1 MKLVP
6 SRGPTMQCWQEDGA
20 ILGFLLRLIEIYLHY
35 ISYKE
40 KQWLET
46 DLIIRVWGLQ
56 SPGKRPEGCLDSVS
70 ASFLLSPQLGS
81 SRSCARE
88 EPCGHLLLWLDR
100 LQFQMCKWLTHS
112 QPLGPTS
119 HGMLCSI
126 KEKWHFQN
134 NMISWGPFLPSEP
147 LQNRCHLADT
157 LKGIISGKGLL
168 GF

>member
-6 SRGPTMQCWQEDGA
+6 SRGPTMQCWWEDGA

-40 KQWLET
+40 KQWHET
-46 DLIIRVWGLQ
+46 DLIIRIWGLQ
-56 SPGKRPEGCLDSVS
+56 SPGKRGQKASWIQSLPVSFCLHSWAPHD
-70 ASFLLSPQLGS
+70 
-81 SRSCARE
+81 
-88 EPCGHLLLWLDR
+88 PCGHLLLWLDR

-119 HGMLCSI
+119 HGKLCSI

-134 NMISWGPFLPSEP
+134 NMISWGPFLPCEL